1 MSADATLEMATEADR
16 ADEIVEPVARAV
28 VVPEMNAGQL
38 SLEVERLLPE
48 GSRLSTIN
56 HVNGEPIPPAEMVA
70 RIEALARDE

>member
-38 SLEVERLLPE
+38 SLAVERLLPE

-56 HVNGEPIPPAEMVA
+56 HVNGEPIPPSEMVA